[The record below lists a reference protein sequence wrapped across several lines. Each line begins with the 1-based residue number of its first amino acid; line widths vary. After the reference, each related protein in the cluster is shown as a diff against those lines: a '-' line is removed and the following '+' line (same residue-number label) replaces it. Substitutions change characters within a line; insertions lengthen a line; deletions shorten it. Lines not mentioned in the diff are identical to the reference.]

1 LVVASPPPDAGTDEF
16 EFLEKVSETLATFAE
31 RHLACMGERYA
42 VLLQQML
49 ACSQHTA
56 LKVAAPSIP
65 TWIALLR
72 EAQIAAEKRKSNTGV
87 TLPPNNALPGGVHQ
101 ALLQVCGM
109 VLYMTQRG
117 QPSRSPP
124 RPSGLAV
131 LDATLAHGTLY

>member
-1 LVVASPPPDAGTDEF
+1 MVASPPPDAGTDEF
-16 EFLEKVSETLATFAE
+16 DFLEKVSETLATFAE

>member
-1 LVVASPPPDAGTDEF
+1 MVAPPPPDANTDEF
-16 EFLEKVSETLATFAE
+16 EFLEKVSETLAIFAE

-42 VLLQQML
+42 ALLQQML

-56 LKVAAPSIP
+56 LKVVAPAIP

-101 ALLQVCGM
+101 AILQVCGP
-109 VLYMTQRG
+109 VSYYG
-117 QPSRSPP
+117 P
-124 RPSGLAV
+124 RQTYESSAREKDTSSG
-131 LDATLAHGTLY
+131 